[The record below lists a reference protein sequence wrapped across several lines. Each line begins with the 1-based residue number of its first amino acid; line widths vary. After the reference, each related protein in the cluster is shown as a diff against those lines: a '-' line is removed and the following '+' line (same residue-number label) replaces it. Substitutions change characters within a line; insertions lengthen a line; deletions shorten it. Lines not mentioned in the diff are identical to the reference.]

1 MKTRTIIPIWIA
13 LLSCSLKSQTPD
25 EAIHFLENENGIQLT
40 ADISNKESDTATSII
55 IGEEMW
61 VSWKAADTLVL
72 TR

>member
-1 MKTRTIIPIWIA
+1 MVNIVYYGGT
-13 LLSCSLKSQTPD
+13 SQV
-25 EAIHFLENENGIQLT
+25 FLENENGIQLT

-55 IGEEMW
+55 IGNEMW